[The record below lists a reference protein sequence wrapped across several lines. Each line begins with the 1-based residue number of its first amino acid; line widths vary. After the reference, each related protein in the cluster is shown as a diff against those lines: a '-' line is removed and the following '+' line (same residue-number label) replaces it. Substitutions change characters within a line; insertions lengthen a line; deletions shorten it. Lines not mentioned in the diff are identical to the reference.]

1 MMEKEKPFFSIVI
14 PTYNHGHL
22 IKRCL
27 DSIVAQTY
35 IHWEAI
41 VVNNY
46 SNDNTVEIVESY
58 RDPRIRLVNNANHG
72 IIAVSRN
79 KGIELAK
86 GDWICFLDS
95 DDWWTC
101 NKLEACIPFL
111 TNYDLIYT
119 DMFIRYN
126 AENHG
131 LKTLRGYQV
140 NKRDPYKEMLLRG
153 NPCVNSSVV
162 CRKSVIE
169 KIGYLSADVNLIAV
183 EDFDYWL
190 RMAWAKVRFKHIKKC
205 LGYYWLGNGNL
216 SFNKKQV
223 NRMEALYEKHLMN
236 IQSSKLKQEIIA
248 HLCYRQARIFQLLKE
263 YDASIEKFRQSFHCH
278 DFSVVL
284 RSLLFYS
291 LILLKRKYE

>member
-1 MMEKEKPFFSIVI
+1 MENEKPFFSIVI

-101 NKLEACIPFL
+101 
-111 TNYDLIYT
+111 
-119 DMFIRYN
+119 
-126 AENHG
+126 HG